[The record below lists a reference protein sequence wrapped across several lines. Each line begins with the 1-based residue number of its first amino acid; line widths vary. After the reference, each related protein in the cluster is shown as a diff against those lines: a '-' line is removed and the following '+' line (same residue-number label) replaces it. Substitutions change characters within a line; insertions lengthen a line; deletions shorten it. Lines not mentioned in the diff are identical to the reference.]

1 MGLVRSNKKKNWENA
16 DRPLEDFLPE
26 KMVKAEDFEKKQL
39 ESVTFDTSIRITNH
53 LKNKLQALIIMGY
66 TSTIKESIDL
76 VFQNYRDDLDASEK
90 KNLDFQIKNLEQRD
104 ARLKNKK

>member
-1 MGLVRSNKKKNWENA
+1 MGLVRSNKHKNWENA
-16 DRPLEDFLPE
+16 DRPLSDFRPE
-26 KMVKAEDFEKKQL
+26 KMLKAEDFEKKQP

-53 LKNKLQALIIMGY
+53 LKNKLQALILMGY

-76 VFQNYRDDLDASEK
+76 IFQNYRDDLDGSEK

-104 ARLKNKK
+104 AKIKNR

>member
-16 DRPLEDFLPE
+16 DRPLQDFLPE

-76 VFQNYRDDLDASEK
+76 VFQNYRDDLDSSEK

-104 ARLKNKK
+104 ARLKNKN